1 MDFDPTPMT
10 RIYTLRQDADEILLI
25 DYTGCKEAQM
35 IQLITKFKELIQ
47 THSKPALILSIF
59 NDNTYVTPAFMRH
72 AEKETGEV
80 IRLIEKA
87 AFVGLSPT
95 KKIILQ
101 GYNVF
106 FGRSFQT
113 FNTPEEAIR
122 YLVDRSTSDKKSP

>member
-1 MDFDPTPMT
+1 MT
-10 RIYTLRQDADEILLI
+10 RIYTIHLDADEIFVI

-47 THSKPALILSIF
+47 THSKPVLILSIF
-59 NDNTYVTPAFMRH
+59 NDDTYITPAFMRH

-87 AFVGLSPT
+87 AFVGLSTT

-101 GYNVF
+101 GYNVL

-113 FNTPEEAIR
+113 FDTQEEAIR
-122 YLVDRSTSDKKSP
+122 YLVDCSKSDKKSPY